1 MTFAFY
7 TAAAV
12 AIVATFMVVTR
23 VNAIHAL
30 LYFVVSLLAAALILL
45 LLGAPFAAAMEV
57 IIYAGAIMVLFV
69 FVVMILGT
77 GARTPV
83 QERIRLTVSA
93 WIGPAILTAVLLA
106 ELLYV
111 MTGATGAPT
120 GLSEVTPAQV
130 GASLLGP
137 YLLGV
142 ELVSMLLLVGLIGA
156 FHLAYRLGTGE
167 TANPPHPDPLPLGER
182 VRVRGGG
189 RR

>member
-1 MTFAFY
+1 MTVAFY

-23 VNAIHAL
+23 LNAIHAL

-69 FVVMILGT
+69 FVVMILSAGPRE
-77 GARTPV
+77 AS
-83 QERIRLTVSA
+83 QERQRLRIEA
-93 WIGPAILTAVLLA
+93 WIGPAILCAVLLG

-111 MTGATGAPT
+111 MAGTTGALTAAGQ
-120 GLSEVTPAQV
+120 VTPAQV

-156 FHLAYRLGTGE
+156 FHLAYRLGKGE
-167 TANPPHPDPLPLGER
+167 ASEEA
-182 VRVRGGG
+182 GGK
-189 RR
+189 R

>member
-7 TAAAV
+7 IAAAV
-12 AIVATFMVVTR
+12 AIVATFMVITR
-23 VNAIHAL
+23 LNAIHAL

-69 FVVMILGT
+69 FVVMILST
-77 GARTPV
+77 GARAPL
-83 QERIRLTVSA
+83 QERQWLRFKA
-93 WIGPAILTAVLLA
+93 WIGPALLTAVLLG

-111 MTGATGAPT
+111 MTGTAGALTTPV
-120 GLSEVTPAQV
+120 EVTPAQV

-137 YLLGV
+137 YLLAM

-156 FHLAYRLGTGE
+156 FHLAYRLGRGNASRE
-167 TANPPHPDPLPLGER
+167 A
-182 VRVRGGG
+182 GGG
-189 RR
+189 K

>member
-1 MTFAFY
+1 MTVAFY
-7 TAAAV
+7 VAAAV
-12 AIVATFMVVTR
+12 AVVATFMVITR
-23 VNAIHAL
+23 LNAIHAL

-69 FVVMILGT
+69 FVVMILST
-77 GARTPV
+77 GARAPL
-83 QERIRLTVSA
+83 QERQWLRFGA
-93 WIGPAILTAVLLA
+93 WIGPAILTAVLLG

-111 MTGATGAPT
+111 MAGTVAALTTPV
-120 GLSEVTPAQV
+120 EVTPAQV

-156 FHLAYRLGTGE
+156 FHLAYHLGKGE
-167 TANPPHPDPLPLGER
+167 ESKDA
-182 VRVRGGG
+182 GGG
-189 RR
+189 R

>member
-7 TAAAV
+7 IAASV
-12 AIVATFMVVTR
+12 AIVATFMVITR
-23 VNAIHAL
+23 LNAIHAL

-69 FVVMILGT
+69 FVVMILST
-77 GARTPV
+77 GPRGAL
-83 QERIRLTVSA
+83 QERQWLRAST
-93 WIGPAILTAVLLA
+93 WIGPAVLAAVLLA
-106 ELLYV
+106 ELTYV
-111 MTGATGAPT
+111 MAAAGHRPLAAAQ
-120 GLSEVTPAQV
+120 VTPAQV

-156 FHLAYRLGTGE
+156 FHLAYRLGKGRSSVE
-167 TANPPHPDPLPLGER
+167 A
-182 VRVRGGG
+182 GGKG
-189 RR
+189 